1 MPQDIL
7 REVWD
12 VVGEDVE
19 TDFPQDQGQLPS
31 VDVNGRSIAS
41 RNLKDIVHWLLI
53 FLCLWS
59 SFCTLSDNALEI
71 LLSFLRAVF
80 DSLTTLF
87 PVVGSFA
94 ILFPRSVHLLRKQL
108 GLDKD
113 RFTKYVVCPKCHS
126 LYVFE
131 DCYEVLRGKRITKKC
146 SFVQFPNHRQHFRR
160 TKCDEP
166 LLKEVSLKS
175 GETKLYP
182 QKVYC
187 YNSVIANLRDFLQR
201 PGFVEKCELWRSRD
215 MPNGFLA
222 DIFDGRI
229 WKEWQYVDGQPYLAS
244 PRNYAFMLNVDWFQ
258 PFKHSLYS
266 VGALYMVLMNLP
278 RSERFKPENVFLVGV
293 IPGPHE
299 PKLNI
304 NSYLQPLVAE
314 LNVLWK
320 GGISVE
326 SHSCIENE
334 KFHAALL
341 CVGCDV
347 PAARKVCGFTGH
359 GSNKGCSKCK
369 KFFPGSVGTKIDFSG
384 FEPCHPRSNIEH
396 RQEAQEILNQ
406 TSAGDCS
413 NLEQHY
419 GTRYTE
425 LMLLPYFDCVRFHVI
440 DPMHNL
446 FTGTAKHVMKNVWL
460 DVEKPVLDKKDLEK
474 VQDKMDKLKVPA
486 SVGRMPKKI
495 ENSYGGFTADQWKS
509 FTVLFS
515 IYALWDIL
523 PRNDLELWRDF
534 VMACSYLCCPVITE
548 MKALLAHSYLLKFC
562 KNFEQLYG
570 KHRVTPNMHLHS
582 HLVDCVLDYGPV
594 YSFWLFSFERYNGIL
609 GEFGTNQRAVEIQLM
624 RKFTSSQYV
633 NDLHWP
639 VAFQSVFKPL
649 LTRLVSKQSG
659 SLHEQSLSEHDHL
672 SRDVIQCSLLSIGPV
687 RTSGEIANSVLMY
700 TCCGPCSRDT
710 IDPDV
715 LSHLKKCYKTIFDKL
730 DENSVTC
737 HFQRYACC
745 KFNGDLFGSQM
756 SRGDRSAFVLA
767 RWCKLGGVID
777 TSGSDLRPGVIDY
790 FIKQN
795 VSVNGHYETCILAAV
810 HWFQEHPSRHS
821 LGAPVEVWCKDLF
834 EREGDATFIPVQ
846 RIHGKFIPAIDLI
859 NGEHVLVVCPLARK
873 LQC

>member
-182 QKVYC
+182 RKVYC

-326 SHSCIENE
+326 SHSCIE
-334 KFHAALL
+334 KQKTTYCF
-341 CVGCDV
+341 
-347 PAARKVCGFTGH
+347 
-359 GSNKGCSKCK
+359 NKLFVV
-369 KFFPGSVGTKIDFSG
+369 FFST
-384 FEPCHPRSNIEH
+384 
-396 RQEAQEILNQ
+396 
-406 TSAGDCS
+406 
-413 NLEQHY
+413 
-419 GTRYTE
+419 
-425 LMLLPYFDCVRFHVI
+425 
-440 DPMHNL
+440 
-446 FTGTAKHVMKNVWL
+446 WL
-460 DVEKPVLDKKDLEK
+460 
-474 VQDKMDKLKVPA
+474 
-486 SVGRMPKKI
+486 
-495 ENSYGGFTADQWKS
+495 T
-509 FTVLFS
+509 
-515 IYALWDIL
+515 
-523 PRNDLELWRDF
+523 
-534 VMACSYLCCPVITE
+534 
-548 MKALLAHSYLLKFC
+548 
-562 KNFEQLYG
+562 
-570 KHRVTPNMHLHS
+570 
-582 HLVDCVLDYGPV
+582 
-594 YSFWLFSFERYNGIL
+594 
-609 GEFGTNQRAVEIQLM
+609 
-624 RKFTSSQYV
+624 
-633 NDLHWP
+633 
-639 VAFQSVFKPL
+639 
-649 LTRLVSKQSG
+649 
-659 SLHEQSLSEHDHL
+659 
-672 SRDVIQCSLLSIGPV
+672 
-687 RTSGEIANSVLMY
+687 
-700 TCCGPCSRDT
+700 
-710 IDPDV
+710 
-715 LSHLKKCYKTIFDKL
+715 
-730 DENSVTC
+730 
-737 HFQRYACC
+737 
-745 KFNGDLFGSQM
+745 
-756 SRGDRSAFVLA
+756 
-767 RWCKLGGVID
+767 
-777 TSGSDLRPGVIDY
+777 
-790 FIKQN
+790 
-795 VSVNGHYETCILAAV
+795 
-810 HWFQEHPSRHS
+810 
-821 LGAPVEVWCKDLF
+821 
-834 EREGDATFIPVQ
+834 
-846 RIHGKFIPAIDLI
+846 
-859 NGEHVLVVCPLARK
+859 
-873 LQC
+873 